1 MPVCGWGEKCGE
13 QVPEPH
19 RPPQKSAAEV
29 GDTEVVSK
37 RGRIVFIWAEIKME
51 QLPWG
56 RL

>member
-1 MPVCGWGEKCGE
+1 MDGGGEVWGAG
-13 QVPEPH
+13 PGTPLT
-19 RPPQKSAAEV
+19 PPQKSAGEV

-51 QLPWG
+51 QVPWG